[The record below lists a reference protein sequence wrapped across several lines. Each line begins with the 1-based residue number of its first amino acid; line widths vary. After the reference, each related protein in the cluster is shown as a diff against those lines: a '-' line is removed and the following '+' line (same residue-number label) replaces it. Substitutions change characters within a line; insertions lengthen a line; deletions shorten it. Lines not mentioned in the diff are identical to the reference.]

1 MKPISTPWSRS
12 SADVLKELGS
22 SKDGLTQQEAQTR
35 LQKDGPN
42 RLPERGRA
50 TVVELIL
57 KQLKSPLIAILLVAA
72 AISFALNEYVN
83 TGVLVATVLVNVALG
98 FWQENKA
105 EAVLAALKNY
115 TKTHAR
121 IRRSG
126 EEHDVD
132 ADELVVG
139 DIIRLSSGSRVPA
152 DARLIE
158 ATGLQVDESVL
169 TGESLPVTK
178 SIEPIAE
185 KVYIAERTNTVFG
198 GTLVVQGLAYA
209 LVTATGG
216 HTEFG
221 RIAALA
227 GAEERE
233 TTPLQRSVAV
243 FAKQATVGLLVLCVI
258 LFAIGFASGRDPEEM
273 FFIAVAVAVS
283 AVPEGLPVA
292 LTVILASGVERL
304 ARRRGVVRKLLAAE
318 TLGSTSLILT
328 DKTGTLT
335 QAKMSLTEVHPIK
348 QEDGEAERVLRH
360 ALLATDVTIENPK
373 AEADQWKLLGKSM
386 EVSLVRDA
394 VTRGQRLP
402 EAQALHPLIERAP
415 FNSEQKYGGVAVQ
428 AKNGTRLILLGAP
441 DVLIKFCSVS
451 EDEKKTLLSAIEE
464 RTNSGE
470 RLLGVVAKDA
480 DASDLNNP
488 SGFTFEGW
496 LAFRDP
502 LRPGVAEAIRRIS
515 ESGVK
520 TSMVTGD
527 HPGTAASIARTLGLI
542 NGKGQ
547 VMTGMEM
554 EALDDVA
561 LLKRLPD
568 TRVFARTTPEQ
579 KLRLVRLSQALGEVV
594 AVTGDGVND
603 APALK
608 AADVGVAV
616 GSGTDVAKAASD
628 LIILDDDYGTIVHAV
643 EEGRRILDN
652 IRKALSYLL
661 SNAFAELV
669 LIGGSIIF
677 GLPIPL
683 TAIQILY
690 VNFFSDSFPAVAYAF
705 EQITDSDKKQ
715 PRHAGQ
721 LLDRRSRFIVFVI
734 GLLSSLSLFGLYTYL
749 LSLGFERILVHSFVF
764 AAFGTY
770 TLFVSL
776 SLRSLRKPLWSYG
789 LFGNKPLMVGV
800 LVGLGLMVAAIYL
813 PWLNAIL
820 GTKPLEWPWV
830 LGVIGFGLA
839 NVTAVEIAKRIF
851 RNME

>member
-1 MKPISTPWSRS
+1 MNAPWSLTTS
-12 SADVLKELGS
+12 NVL
-22 SKDGLTQQEAQTR
+22 DGLDSRITGLSQKEAADR
-35 LQKDGPN
+35 LQQDGPN

-50 TVVELIL
+50 TALELIL
-57 KQLKSPLIAILLVAA
+57 KQIKSPLIAILLVAA
-72 AISFALNEYVN
+72 AVSFGLDEHVN
-83 TGVLVATVLVNVALG
+83 TAVLLATVLVNVALG

-121 IRRSG
+121 VHRDG
-126 EEHDVD
+126 GEHDID

-139 DIIRLSSGSRVPA
+139 DVIRLSNGSRVPA
-152 DARLIE
+152 DARLLE

-178 SIEPIAE
+178 QIEPIASNAH
-185 KVYIAERTNTVFG
+185 IAERTNMVFG
-198 GTLVVQGLAYA
+198 GTLVVQGLAKA
-209 LVTATGG
+209 VVTATGG

-233 TTPLQRSVAV
+233 TTPLQRSVSV
-243 FAKQATVGLLVLCVI
+243 FAKQASVGLLVLCII
-258 LFAIGFASGRDPEEM
+258 LFVIGLSSGRNTEEM

-335 QAKMSLTEVHPIK
+335 QAKMSLTDVHAIK

-360 ALLATDVTIENPK
+360 ALLATDVTIENP
-373 AEADQWKLLGKSM
+373 EADPSQWNLLGKSM
-386 EVSLVRDA
+386 EASLVRDA
-394 VTRGQRLP
+394 VGRGQRLP
-402 EAQALHPLIERAP
+402 DAQALHPLIERLP
-415 FNSEQKYGGVAVQ
+415 FNSEQKYGGVTVK
-428 AKNGTRLILLGAP
+428 AKNGPRTLLLGAP
-441 DVLIKFCSVS
+441 DVLIKFCAMP
-451 EDEKKTLLSAIEE
+451 ETNQTALLAAIEE

-470 RLLGVVAKDA
+470 RLLGVIAKDA
-480 DASDLNNP
+480 DASSLKQP
-488 SGFTFEGW
+488 EGFTFEGW

-502 LRPGVAEAIRRIS
+502 LRPTVADAIRRIA

-542 NGKGQ
+542 NAKGQ
-547 VMTGMEM
+547 VMTGMEIDH
-554 EALDDVA
+554 LDDIA

-579 KLRLVRLSQALGEVV
+579 KLRLVKLSQRLGEVV

-628 LIILDDDYGTIVHAV
+628 LVILDDDYGTIVHAV

-715 PRHAGQ
+715 PRHAGH
-721 LLDRRSRFIVFVI
+721 LLDKRSRFIVFVI
-734 GLLSSLSLFGLYTYL
+734 GLLSSLSLFGIYTYL
-749 LSLGFERILVHSFVF
+749 LSLGIQQKLVHTFVF

-789 LFGNKPLMVGV
+789 LFGNKPLSVGVFIGLCLMVG
-800 LVGLGLMVAAIYL
+800 AIYL
-813 PWLNAIL
+813 PWLNGVL
-820 GTKPLEWPWV
+820 GTMPLEWPWV

-839 NVTAVEIAKRIF
+839 NVTAVEIAKRFF

>member
-1 MKPISTPWSRS
+1 MNPISTPWSHA

-22 SKDGLTQQEAQTR
+22 QTDGLSTKEAKTR
-35 LQKDGPN
+35 FKKDGPN

-50 TVVELIL
+50 TAVELIL
-57 KQLKSPLIAILLVAA
+57 KQIKSPLIAILLVAA
-72 AISFALNEYVN
+72 AISFALFEYVN
-83 TGVLVATVLVNVALG
+83 TGVLLATVFVNVALG

-105 EAVLAALKNY
+105 ETVLAALKNY
-115 TKTHAR
+115 TKTRAR
-121 IRRSG
+121 VHRDG
-126 EEHDVD
+126 AEHDVD

-139 DIIRLSSGSRVPA
+139 DVIRLSNGSRVPA

-158 ATGLQVDESVL
+158 ATGLQIDESML
-169 TGESLPVTK
+169 TGESLPIYKAT
-178 SIEPIAE
+178 EPIAE
-185 KVYIAERTNTVFG
+185 DTHVAERTNMVFG
-198 GTLVVQGLAYA
+198 GTLVVQGLATA
-209 LVTATGG
+209 VITATSG

-227 GAEERE
+227 ATEERE

-243 FAKQATVGLLVLCVI
+243 FAKQATIGLLLLCAVLFVI
-258 LFAIGFASGRDPEEM
+258 GLNSGRDPREM
-273 FFIAVAVAVS
+273 FFITVAVAVS
-283 AVPEGLPVA
+283 AVPEGLPIA

-335 QAKMSLTEVHPIK
+335 QAKMSLTDVHPVK
-348 QEDGEAERVLRH
+348 QEDGASERVLRH
-360 ALLATDVTIENPK
+360 ALLATDVTVENPK
-373 AEADQWKLLGKSM
+373 DRPEQWKLLGKSM
-386 EVSLVRDA
+386 EASLARDA
-394 VTRGQRLP
+394 LMRGQSLL
-402 EAQALHPLIERAP
+402 ELQAKYPLIERLP
-415 FNSEQKYGGVAVQ
+415 FNSEQKYGGTVVKSQ
-428 AKNGTRLILLGAP
+428 DGPRITLLGAP
-441 DVLIKFCSVS
+441 DILIKFCTLS
-451 EDEKKTLLSAIEE
+451 EQERKELLAAIEE
-464 RTNSGE
+464 RTNTGE
-470 RLLGVVAKDA
+470 RLLGVVTKDA
-480 DASDLNNP
+480 PPDQLKDTN
-488 SGFTFEGW
+488 GFTFEGW

-502 LRPGVAEAIRRIS
+502 LRPSVADAIRRIA

-527 HPGTAASIARTLGLI
+527 HPGTATWIARSLGLI

-547 VMTGMEM
+547 VMTGTEIDH
-554 EALDDVA
+554 LDDVA

-628 LIILDDDYGTIVHAV
+628 LVILDDDYGTIVHAV

-715 PRHAGQ
+715 PRHAGH
-721 LLDRRSRFIVFVI
+721 LLDRRSRFIIFVI
-734 GLLSSLSLFGLYTYL
+734 GTLSSLSLFGIYLYL
-749 LSLGFERILVHSFVF
+749 LSLGIEQRLVHSFVF

-789 LFGNKPLMVGV
+789 LFGNKPLAIGV
-800 LVGLGLMVAAIYL
+800 LIGLGLMIAAIYL
-813 PWLNAIL
+813 PWLNDIL

-851 RNME
+851 KNME

>member
-1 MKPISTPWSRS
+1 MKPWSQSPEDILLALKTTPKGLSQTD
-12 SADVLKELGS
+12 AKE
-22 SKDGLTQQEAQTR
+22 R
-35 LQKDGPN
+35 LAKDGPN

-50 TVVELIL
+50 TAVELVW
-57 KQLKSPLIAILLVAA
+57 KQIKSPLIAILLVAA
-72 AISFALNEYVN
+72 AISFALHEYVN
-83 TGVLVATVLVNVALG
+83 TGVLIATVLVNVALG

-105 EAVLAALKNY
+105 EAVLAALQNY
-115 TKTHAR
+115 TKTRAR
-121 IRRSG
+121 VRRENG
-126 EEHDVD
+126 EHDID
-132 ADELVVG
+132 ADELVTG
-139 DIIRLSSGSRVPA
+139 DVIRLSTGSRVPA
-152 DARLIE
+152 DARLLE
-158 ATGLQVDESVL
+158 MTGLQVDEAVL
-169 TGESLPVTK
+169 TGESLPVNK
-178 SIEPIAE
+178 RLESLPEMAH
-185 KVYIAERTNTVFG
+185 IAERSNMVFG
-198 GTLVVQGLAYA
+198 GTLVTQGLAMA
-209 LVTATGG
+209 VVTATGG

-233 TTPLQRSVAV
+233 TTPLQRSVGL
-243 FAKQATVGLLVLCVI
+243 FAKQATFGLFILCIVL
-258 LFAIGFASGRDPEEM
+258 FFIGFISNRDPKEM

-335 QAKMSLTEVHPIK
+335 QATMTLANVHPIN

-360 ALLATDVTIENPK
+360 ALLATDVTIENPQDQP
-373 AEADQWKLLGKSM
+373 EQWKFLGKSM
-386 EVSLVRDA
+386 ETALVRDA
-394 VTRGQRLP
+394 IMRGQLLT
-402 EAQALHPLIERAP
+402 ELQAKHPLIQRLP
-415 FNSEQKYGGVAVQ
+415 FNSEQKYGGSIVQ
-428 AKNGTRLILLGAP
+428 TKDGPRLTLLGAP
-441 DVLIKFCSVS
+441 DILITFCSLS
-451 EDEKKTLLSAIEE
+451 ETDKNSLLSAIEE

-470 RLLGVVAKDA
+470 RLLGVISKDA
-480 DASDLNNP
+480 PAEALQDT

-502 LRPGVAEAIRRIS
+502 LRPTVAEAIRRIG

-520 TSMVTGD
+520 TAMVTGD
-527 HPGTAASIARTLGLI
+527 HPGTAASIAHTLGLI
-542 NGKGQ
+542 RDKSQIMN
-547 VMTGMEM
+547 GMELD
-554 EALDDVA
+554 ALDDVA

-579 KLRLVRLSQALGEVV
+579 KLRLVRLYQTLGEVV

-616 GSGTDVAKAASD
+616 GSGTDVAKAAAD
-628 LIILDDDYGTIVHAV
+628 LVILDDDYGTIVHAV

-669 LIGGSIIF
+669 LIGGSILF
-677 GLPIPL
+677 GLPLPL

-705 EQITDSDKKQ
+705 EPITDSDKKQ
-715 PRHAGQ
+715 PRHAGH
-721 LLDRRSRFIVFVI
+721 LLDRRSRFIVFAI
-734 GLLSSLSLFGLYTYL
+734 GLLSSASLFVIYHAL
-749 LSLGFERILVHSFVF
+749 LASGFETALVQTFVF

-776 SLRSLRKPLWSYG
+776 SLRSLRKPLWTYG
-789 LFGNKPLMVGV
+789 PFGNKPLMVGV
-800 LVGLGLMVAAIYL
+800 LIGLGLMIAAIYL
-813 PWLNAIL
+813 PWLNGIL
-820 GTKPLEWPWV
+820 GTMPLAWPWV
-830 LGVIGFGLA
+830 LGVLGFGCV
-839 NVTAVEIAKRIF
+839 NVALVEVAKHAF
-851 RNME
+851 RNVE